1 MNDDNNASTS
11 IPDRV
16 RTAGAEFS
24 AIRACI
30 EDVAA
35 LARLA
40 ERAVAR
46 LDIDDAS
53 AMTAE
58 GKRDAAERI
67 WLDLL
72 QRVRELSLV

>member
-11 IPDRV
+11 IPGRI
-16 RTAGAEFS
+16 RTSGAELS

-35 LARLA
+35 LACLA

-58 GKRDAAERI
+58 GKLDAAERI